1 MNHIH
6 KNRYLFFSPNNNRF
20 WVLRGITI
28 DVNQLNS
35 NDITGSNDTVSNDY
49 GSFIDTGI
57 VTS

>member
-20 WVLRGITI
+20 WDLRGNTI
-28 DVNQLNS
+28 DANQLNS
-35 NDITGSNDTVSNDY
+35 NDY
-49 GSFIDTGI
+49 GSLIDTSI